1 MVSITIGK
9 SLQIAGSYSTVT
21 GQIVAAN
28 GLLTQISNEIA
39 NTSGNEVMAVAFDKT
54 KVQAVY
60 AISNVDTNIIF
71 RRSGPAN
78 EVSIALAA
86 NNPYIWTNDT
96 YFANPFGNNIADVDW
111 KNTNA
116 NNAAC
121 QLFVLIDP
129 T

>member
-1 MVSITIGK
+1 MVTITISK
-9 SLQIAGSYSTVT
+9 ALQIAGNYGAVS
-21 GQIVAAN
+21 GQLVAAN

-60 AISNVDTNIIF
+60 AISNVDTTLIF

-78 EVSIALAA
+78 EISIALAA

-96 YFANPFGNNIADVDW
+96 YFTNPFGNNVSDVNW

-116 NNAAC
+116 SNAAC
-121 QLFVLIDP
+121 QLFVLLDP